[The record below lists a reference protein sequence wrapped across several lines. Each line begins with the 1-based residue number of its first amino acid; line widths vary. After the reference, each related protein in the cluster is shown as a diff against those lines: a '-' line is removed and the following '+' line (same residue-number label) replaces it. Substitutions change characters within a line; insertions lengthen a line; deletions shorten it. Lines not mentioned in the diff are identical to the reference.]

1 MAISTTIIKN
11 SYAGDGSNDT
21 FAYQFKIAADADIQ
35 VIIRSSTGAETV
47 KTLTTHYT
55 VTGAG
60 NATGGNVVF
69 ESGHIPT
76 STETVVIRRSTT
88 QTQTLDLVENDPFTA
103 DSVEGAFDKNL
114 AAIQEL
120 QEQVDRSFKVS
131 RTNTIS
137 SSDFTDN
144 AATRASKTLGF
155 DSSGDLTTVADFLPA
170 GGDSALFTYSTT
182 TTDADPGAGGFR
194 MNNTTYSSVT
204 ELYIDDADANGTDV
218 ATWVQTFDDNSTN
231 YSKRGRVRI
240 QNAGTL
246 TKYIVFD
253 VTGSVTDAT
262 GYTKVTVAHVA
273 SSGTLSDND
282 KVFIS
287 FVANGIDGAN
297 PGYFYKFDSGTSDTD
312 PGAGEVAFNNGTY
325 ASVTEI
331 YIDDVDQHGATTQTE
346 TITWDDSTAGHKGVL
361 QFTDINDRST
371 YARFKISGTAT
382 DASGYNKLAVTHL
395 VSNNTFSA
403 GDSLA
408 VTFAQSGHD
417 GAIPGYQYTF
427 DSGTSD
433 TDPGAGEIAF
443 NNGTYSSVD
452 TIFIDDDDANGATV
466 STDVL
471 TWDDSTSTIKGYLHI
486 VDTDDPS
493 TYARFSITGSTTD
506 ASGYNKLSVTH
517 LISNNTFSAGDSLS
531 VHFSR
536 NGDKGD
542 TGSTGATGSTGSTGS
557 TGATGAA
564 GTNSQL
570 SMTFESTT
578 SDADPGAGKIAFN
591 NGTVSSVNVLFI
603 DDADDAGADIS
614 GYVQSFDDVSN
625 STARGII
632 TVTKEGT
639 ASTFAL
645 FKVSGAVT
653 DASGYTK
660 VPVTHVVSNGTFSD
674 NDGVGVHF
682 SYSGADGSDG
692 AGSMSNFTLAGDSGS
707 NQTIA
712 DGNTLTVT
720 GGEGIDTA
728 ASATDTITISGEDAS
743 TSNKGVAS
751 FASANFD
758 VSSGAVSIK
767 NGGVD
772 NDELA
777 GSIASA
783 KLVATLSDKTLD
795 SCTLTKH
802 TQETATISA
811 TAATG
816 TINYD
821 LKTQSILYYTNDATG
836 NFTVNFRGDGSTTLN
851 SIMDTGDVVTA
862 VFLVTNGSSAKY
874 NNAFQVDGSSVTPK
888 NQGGSSYS
896 SGNANSIDVYTYSII
911 KTGDAAFTMLTSQ
924 TQFA

>member
-11 SYAGDGSNDT
+11 SYSGDGSNDT
-21 FAYQFKIAADADIQ
+21 FAYQFKISADADIQ

-60 NATGGNVVF
+60 VATGGNVVF

-76 STETVVIRRSTT
+76 ATETVVIRRSTT

-137 SSDFTDN
+137 SSEFTDN
-144 AATRASKTLGF
+144 ATTRASKTLGF

-218 ATWVQTFDDNSTN
+218 ATWVQTFDDNQTN

-273 SSGTLSDND
+273 SSGTLSDGD

-443 NNGTYSSVD
+443 NNGTYSSVN

-591 NGTVSSVNVLFI
+591 NGTLSSVSILYI

-682 SYSGADGSDG
+682 SYSGADGQDG
-692 AGSMSNFTLAGDSGS
+692 SGSMSNFTLAGDSGS

-743 TSNKGVAS
+743 TSNKGIAS

-783 KLVATLSDKTLD
+783 KLVATLSEKTLD

-821 LKTQSILYYTNDATG
+821 LKTQSILYYTSDATG

-874 NNAFQVDGSSVTPK
+874 NNAFQVDGSSITPK